1 MNNIIQR
8 CITRRRIIDLFL
20 KYPKREFTVN
30 ELSKLSSTS
39 YATTWRFIRM
49 LDQAGVIFTKTL
61 GHSLICKL
69 NNDSPFLSEIKK
81 ALELK
86 PSPQKAVIEDFINK
100 IKNIKDVQKAVLFG
114 SVGRGVED
122 LTSDIDI
129 AIFVKRKNKRLEKE
143 INNISDNIAEKSR
156 MKIVPLILTQR
167 ELKKNKQFAIELE
180 RGVVLHEGIEGG
192 RILAAKR

>member
-8 CITRRRIIDLFL
+8 CITRRKIMELFL

-30 ELSKLSSTS
+30 ELSKLSFTS
-39 YATTWRFIRM
+39 YATTWRFIQM
-49 LDQAGVIFTKTL
+49 LDKAGVIFTKSI

-69 NNDSPFLSEIKK
+69 NKDSPFLREIKK

-100 IKNIKDVQKAVLFG
+100 IKEVEDVQKIVLFG
-114 SVGRGVED
+114 SVSKGMED

-129 AIFVKRKNKRLEKE
+129 AVFVNRRNKKLEEE
-143 INNISDNIAEKSR
+143 INKISNNIIEKSK
-156 MKIVPLILTQR
+156 MKLVPLILTPR

-180 RGVVLHEGIEGG
+180 KGIVLYERIE
-192 RILAAKR
+192 RS

>member
-1 MNNIIQR
+1 MNNTIQR
-8 CITRRRIIDLFL
+8 CITRRKIVELFL

-39 YATTWRFIRM
+39 YATTWRFIQM
-49 LDQAGVIFTKTL
+49 LDKAGVIFTKTL
-61 GHSLICKL
+61 GHSLVCKL

-81 ALELK
+81 ALELQ

-100 IKNIKDVQKAVLFG
+100 IKKIKDVQKIILFG
-114 SVGRGVED
+114 SVSRGVED

-129 AIFVKRKNKRLEKE
+129 AIFVKRKNKKLERE
-143 INNISDNIAEKSR
+143 INNISNNIGEKSR

-167 ELKKNKQFAIELE
+167 ELKNKQFAIELE
-180 RGVVLHEGIEGG
+180 GGVVLHERTEGS
-192 RILAAKR
+192 